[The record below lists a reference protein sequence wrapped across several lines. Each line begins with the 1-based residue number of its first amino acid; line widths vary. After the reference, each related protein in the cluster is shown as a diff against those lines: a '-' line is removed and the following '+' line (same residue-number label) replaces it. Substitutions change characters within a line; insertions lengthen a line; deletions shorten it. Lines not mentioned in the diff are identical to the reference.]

1 MTIVAPAGM
10 AVAAVNE
17 RIAAS
22 GQHLPWDPPA
32 RELATLGGTLA
43 VGTNGSLSARYGQ
56 PRDHLLGATV
66 LRADGELV
74 KAGGRVVKNVT
85 GYDLMRLWC
94 GSLGTL
100 GIFTSVALRVFPRAE
115 TVTLEF
121 ERATAEKAV
130 ELAEALYVAD
140 LRAEALEVLGTGGD
154 WRVLAALPA
163 AAEAAARGAGGWC
176 QATAGGVY
184 DVTGS
189 LGFRSEDAATA
200 RVRCTPGDLART
212 AGLLEEC
219 AATVVAR
226 PVSGTVIAAWT
237 DAEAKLPALSE
248 VAGRVRDETRQ
259 SGGSMVFERLPG
271 ALRGTLDAWGPA
283 PANLPTMRSVKAAYD
298 PLGRLNRGRFVGGI

>member
-1 MTIVAPAGM
+1 
-10 AVAAVNE
+10 
-17 RIAAS
+17 
-22 GQHLPWDPPA
+22 
-32 RELATLGGTLA
+32 
-43 VGTNGSLSARYGQ
+43 
-56 PRDHLLGATV
+56 
-66 LRADGELV
+66 
-74 KAGGRVVKNVT
+74 VKNVT

-219 AATVVAR
+219 GATVVAR